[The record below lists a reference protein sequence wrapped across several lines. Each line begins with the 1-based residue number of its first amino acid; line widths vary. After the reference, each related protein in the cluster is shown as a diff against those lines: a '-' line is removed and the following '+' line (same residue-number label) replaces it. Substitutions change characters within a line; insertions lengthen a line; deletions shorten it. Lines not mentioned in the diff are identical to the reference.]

1 MRIGINL
8 IPLRP
13 GQMGGHEFY
22 VRSLLEQLLA
32 ADSRHQYFLFT
43 APWNDSSIDFQ
54 RGRYRKILG
63 TSASGPEAERDGDS
77 APATRGVSRWS
88 NRLLG
93 FPTTPRVGARHPLD
107 LHHWVRRLR
116 LDVWFCPMTNLDPRQ
131 LPIPTVITVADIQ
144 QEFYPEFFSRE
155 ELNHRALMYAPSCQ
169 EATAVITVS
178 QAAKKSLVATY
189 GLPAEKV
196 HCVYEAGVERGSGL
210 ARAPALERVRQKYH
224 LPAQYAFYPAN
235 MWPHKN
241 HRMLILALHR
251 LRKVYGVRL
260 PVLLTGDDLGQW
272 GTLQEIA
279 GQFQVQEQVRYL
291 GYVAAED
298 LPPLYAGATLL
309 VFPSLY
315 EGFGLPLLE
324 AMKLGCP
331 VAAANL
337 TSVPEVVGEAALLFD
352 PRNPDS
358 IANALYRLVSDDTLR
373 QTLRARGRERV
384 AAFSWDKAAR
394 ETLAVFAWA
403 RAHHAA
409 QQRAARPRHARLE
422 GVYRDGWATRRVR
435 LDLPN
440 GVDVDGVKLEGLS
453 DYVTYPLVI
462 RMRVSGCRASD
473 LRLDGPGKFT
483 LMGGAR
489 KSWGRAPPLTLEL
502 RANRD
507 FIPEYAGISADSRR
521 LAYVIERLVLIC
533 RGGAEVPLYA
543 RPSSSASEVV
553 GGALPSG

>member
-32 ADSRHQYFLFT
+32 ADRRHQYFLFT
-43 APWNDSSIDFQ
+43 APWNDNSIDVQ
-54 RGRYRKILG
+54 TGRYRKILG
-63 TSASGPEAERDGDS
+63 TSASEHKPEREDDS

-88 NRLLG
+88 KRLLG
-93 FPTTPRVGARHPLD
+93 FPTTPRVGARPPLD

-131 LPIPTVITVADIQ
+131 LPVPTVITVADIQ

-178 QAAKKSLVATY
+178 HAAKKSLVATY
-189 GLPAEKV
+189 GLPEEKV

-210 ARAPALERVRQKYH
+210 ARAPSSGPVRQKYH

-251 LRKVYGVRL
+251 LRKAYGVRL

-272 GTLQEIA
+272 ETLQEIA
-279 GQFQVQEQVRYL
+279 AQFQVQEQVRYL

-358 IANALYRLVSDDTLR
+358 IAEALYRLVSDDTLR
-373 QTLRARGRERV
+373 QTLRARGRERA

-394 ETLAVFAWA
+394 ETLAVFTWA
-403 RAHHAA
+403 RVHHTA
-409 QQRAARPRHARLE
+409 QQRAARQRRARLE

-435 LDLPN
+435 LDLPYCA
-440 GVDVDGVKLEGLS
+440 DVDGVKLEGLS

-483 LMGGAR
+483 LMGGAH
-489 KSWGRAPPLTLEL
+489 KSWGLASHLTLEL

-533 RGGAEVPLYA
+533 RGGEEVPLYA

-553 GGALPSG
+553 GDALPSG